1 MLKTTI
7 LSAPGPNALDRTF
20 NSVLLA
26 PQPICSNSIEM
37 LNLTQASQYKNSI
50 ENFLPAIILYSTNIL
65 ADPNLWNDDFR
76 SMFLFGTN
84 EFLQSNVCNIACFLH
99 YMASFL
105 RQQNLEDCNSNDI
118 LQPASFRDTI

>member
-50 ENFLPAIILYSTNIL
+50 ENFLPAIILYSTNVL
-65 ADPNLWNDDFR
+65 ADSSLWDGRFR
-76 SMFLFGTN
+76 ATSLFSTN
-84 EFLQSNVCNIACFLH
+84 KFPQGNILNIACSLQHIAIFLK
-99 YMASFL
+99 
-105 RQQNLEDCNSNDI
+105 
-118 LQPASFRDTI
+118 